1 MVEVEAP
8 KGYNLLEPIEFEIN
22 ENMNLEEIELLGTI
36 TTQKVTNTK
45 IVGDMELLKIDED
58 TKDPLKNI
66 EFKVECTDGF
76 MKGKTWNLVSNED
89 GKVSLKNLEYGKYE
103 ISEVRTLEGYVLNE
117 KPIKFEIKENGK
129 TVKLEMTNRKIKG
142 NVKVVKIDSEKLL
155 DMPLKGA
162 EFTIYDS
169 EGKEVD
175 KLVTNILGVAKSKD
189 LVYGKYTM
197 KETKPPKGYKPSDT
211 VYEINISQDG
221 QVVKFDI
228 KNNVKKGKVE
238 VIKKDSKTSK
248 PLKDAEFTIYDSEGK
263 EVAKLVTDKNGYG
276 SIELRFGQYTMKETK
291 SPDGYKDSDI
301 LYDINIDE
309 DGKLVTFDIVN
320 DIKEGI
326 VLFSKTDISSGEILE
341 GAKIEIVGVSDTN
354 NHIKIEFI
362 SSKNG
367 NKFRLPIGKYQIR
380 EIVAPNGYILSNEVG
395 KFEIKEDG
403 EIVRAELKNKKIEK
417 VVVDKTDNPKTGDKD
432 ILIPIIF
439 GIGSLVVL
447 IGINIYNRTQY
458 EYYYEYEDEEYEDKE

>member
-1 MVEVEAP
+1 MKITINQELQQLLPEFSVIAYTMDVENNKTEVVQQ
-8 KGYNLLEPIEFEIN
+8 LLENLDVPFSIN
-22 ENMNLEEIELLGTI
+22 E
-36 TTQKVTNTK
+36 VT
-45 IVGDMELLKIDED
+45 
-58 TKDPLKNI
+58 
-66 EFKVECTDGF
+66 
-76 MKGKTWNLVSNED
+76 SNW
-89 GKVSLKNLEYGKYE
+89 K
-103 ISEVRTLEGYVLNE
+103 
-117 KPIKFEIKENGK
+117 IKE
-129 TVKLEMTNRKIKG
+129 TR
-142 NVKVVKIDSEKLL
+142 
-155 DMPLKGA
+155 
-162 EFTIYDS
+162 
-169 EGKEVD
+169 
-175 KLVTNILGVAKSKD
+175 
-189 LVYGKYTM
+189 
-197 KETKPPKGYKPSDT
+197 
-211 VYEINISQDG
+211 
-221 QVVKFDI
+221 
-228 KNNVKKGKVE
+228 
-238 VIKKDSKTSK
+238 
-248 PLKDAEFTIYDSEGK
+248 
-263 EVAKLVTDKNGYG
+263 
-276 SIELRFGQYTMKETK
+276 
-291 SPDGYKDSDI
+291 DGYKKLKKDPSHTRCAVEALVRRVIKHRTNEASLYTLGDLIDLGNIDRFDNLKEYVAYVSSLSPEVKIEEARKLSLKFKSFKDNKVIEDLQYMIESTFRAINTIENNGDELLEYMINNNIRTILDVGGQDSKV
-301 LYDINIDE
+301 INIDE

-439 GIGSLVVL
+439 GIGALVLL

-458 EYYYEYEDEEYEDKE
+458 EYYYEYEDEEYEDEE